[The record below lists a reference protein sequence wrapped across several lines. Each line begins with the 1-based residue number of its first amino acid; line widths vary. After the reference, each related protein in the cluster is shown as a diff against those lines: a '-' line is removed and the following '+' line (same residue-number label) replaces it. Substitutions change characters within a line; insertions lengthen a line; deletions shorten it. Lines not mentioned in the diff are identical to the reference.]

1 VQLDVDAIEHKLAI
15 EIKGILCTK
24 QMCLINK
31 EYLVKYKGC
40 HHKEIMWMK
49 FIHMDRLLNIVAK
62 FEQEGGHEFGM
73 KRT

>member
-1 VQLDVDAIEHKLAI
+1 VYAIEHKLTI

-24 QMCLINK
+24 QMRLINK

-49 FIHMDRLLNIVAK
+49 PIHLDHLSNIVAK
-62 FEQEGGHEFGM
+62 FGQEGGHELGV